1 MRTALT
7 ALALVALSLA
17 QQQVAAPTSAQVQW
31 MYDEIG
37 AIGHFNMVCCC

>member
-1 MRTALT
+1 MLAAVA
-7 ALALVALSLA
+7 ALALVALAVA

-37 AIGHFNMVCCC
+37 ALGSFNMVRC